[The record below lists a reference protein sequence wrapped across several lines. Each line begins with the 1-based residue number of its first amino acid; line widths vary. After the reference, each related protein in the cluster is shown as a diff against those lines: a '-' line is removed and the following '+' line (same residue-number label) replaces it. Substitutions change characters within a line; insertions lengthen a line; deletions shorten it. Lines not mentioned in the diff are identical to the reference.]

1 MNKTG
6 YLPGE
11 VARLSHLKVLH
22 LCLHYLADALS
33 ASVTCDS
40 LRGLLYLTIRG
51 LDVPR
56 LRRALCVST
65 IVLRSCAYR
74 HRDSG

>member
-40 LRGLLYLTIRG
+40 LRGLLYLTK
-51 LDVPR
+51 
-56 LRRALCVST
+56 
-65 IVLRSCAYR
+65 
-74 HRDSG
+74 